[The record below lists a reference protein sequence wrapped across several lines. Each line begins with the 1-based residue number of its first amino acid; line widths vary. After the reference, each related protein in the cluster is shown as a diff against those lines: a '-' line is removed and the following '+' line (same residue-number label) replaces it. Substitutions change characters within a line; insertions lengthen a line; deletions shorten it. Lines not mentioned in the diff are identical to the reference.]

1 MELTNTKQIHEAYK
15 RYRNSSATTLCDVY
29 GSYSSAKARA
39 YDYCLDLYRKYNGR
53 GFRIVSANAMTFSVG
68 FEFIDNDGVAC
79 FCWITK
85 DYDRYM
91 KITSEDL

>member
-1 MELTNTKQIHEAYK
+1 MKLTNTKQIHDAYK
-15 RYRNSSATTLCDVY
+15 RYRNSSATTLYDVY

-39 YDYCLDLYRKYNGR
+39 YDYCKELMYKYNGER
-53 GFRIVSANAMTFSVG
+53 FRIIGANCMTFSAG

-91 KITSEDL
+91 KITNEDL